1 MGKAQKVVWTKGM
14 FLMPQHFQAQD
25 EYFEQELHF
34 RSRASAFANWGLSGI
49 GVDEA
54 SLVNGLFTLRH
65 AEGVLPDGLMF
76 EMPLTDELAPG
87 RPVEDMFPPTEPTL
101 DVYLAIPQARPAARN
116 FTLKSPDG
124 GNGAVSTRYITE
136 TRPVIDATLGTDER
150 PIQVG
155 RK

>member
-34 RSRASAFANWGLSGI
+34 RSRASAFANWGLTGI

-65 AEGVLPDGLMF
+65 CEGVLPDGLTF
-76 EMPLTDELAPG
+76 EMPLVDELPQG
-87 RPVEDMFPPTEPTL
+87 RPVEEMFPPTEAVL
-101 DVYLAIPQARPAARN
+101 DVYLAIPQVRPSARN
-116 FTLKSPDG
+116 FSISSKAAEAS
-124 GNGAVSTRYITE
+124 NGQGSTRYIAE
-136 TRPVIDATLGTDER
+136 TRPVID
-150 PIQVG
+150 
-155 RK
+155 